1 MNADLLPSLVHLVIA
16 IVLAEALLLLLWRR
30 AALRELGAHLLAGL
44 ALLLALRSV
53 LAGDG
58 PVAGMAWLAR
68 AGLAHGAALW
78 RSTKTRR
85 DR

>member
-1 MNADLLPSLVHLVIA
+1 MLLALVHLVIA
-16 IVLAEALLLLLWRR
+16 VLVAEALLLL
-30 AALRELGAHLLAGL
+30 ALRRSALLELGPHLLAGL

-58 PVAGMAWLAR
+58 AVPGAAWLAL

-78 RSTKTRR
+78 RWTKTRR
-85 DR
+85 SP

>member
-58 PVAGMAWLAR
+58 PVAGMAWLAL
-68 AGLAHGAALW
+68 AGLAHGTALW

-85 DR
+85 YR

>member
-1 MNADLLPSLVHLVIA
+1 MSAELLPMLVHLVIA
-16 IVLAEALLLLLWRR
+16 IVVAEAMLLLVWRR
-30 AALRELGAHLLAGL
+30 AALRDLGAHLLAGL

-58 PVAGMAWLAR
+58 PLAAMTWLAL

-78 RSTKTRR
+78 RSTMTR
-85 DR
+85 

>member
-1 MNADLLPSLVHLVIA
+1 MNADVLPSLVHLVIA
-16 IVLAEALLLLLWRR
+16 IVLAEALLLLWRR
-30 AALRELGAHLLAGL
+30 AGLRELGAHLLAGL

-58 PVAGMAWLAR
+58 PVAGMAWLAL

-85 DR
+85 YR

>member
-30 AALRELGAHLLAGL
+30 SALRELGAHLLAGL
-44 ALLLALRSV
+44 ALLLALRGV

-58 PVAGMAWLAR
+58 PV
-68 AGLAHGAALW
+68 AHGAALW

-85 DR
+85 YR

>member
-16 IVLAEALLLLLWRR
+16 IVLAEALLLLWRR

-58 PVAGMAWLAR
+58 PVAGMAWLAL

-85 DR
+85 YR